1 MPGLIDELLAAGYQG
16 LFAIELDYM
25 DPKYVDED
33 LAVEQ
38 SVRYLQGLQQTR
50 RVR

>member
-1 MPGLIDELLAAGYQG
+1 LLAVDYRG

-38 SVRYLQGLQQTR
+38 SVLYLQGLQETR
-50 RVR
+50 RSSR